1 MVEDLDGSPSPF
13 RTCAAASHGGPIRGS
28 KGVEAVSFVLT
39 THRNPSLETRLQ
51 TALDDGRKVWAVG
64 DVHGQADAL
73 RRLLLDMDLQPGD
86 EVVLLGDLIDRGPDS
101 HGVLVMA
108 RDLDHVHAIQGNH
121 EGMMLAT
128 YTSSDASNRWHW
140 TGNGGD
146 AALSSMPG
154 GTSSERDRAASRW
167 VPFLQG
173 LPTEIVLDRHRMVHA
188 GYDWRRPLDQQTD
201 EDRTWSRTIV
211 HAKEPVDPQRQV
223 LVGHTPTQ
231 MLDGYGLSDPKGAYR
246 SRVLLPDGRPS
257 LIMLDTGAA
266 YGRRLKGSSLTAME
280 LGSGTVRSV
289 PVG

>member
-1 MVEDLDGSPSPF
+1 
-13 RTCAAASHGGPIRGS
+13 
-28 KGVEAVSFVLT
+28 VEAVSFVLT
-39 THRNPSLETRLQ
+39 SHRNFSLESRLQ
-51 TALDDGRKVWAVG
+51 AALDDGRKVWAVG

-108 RDLDHVHAIQGNH
+108 RDFDHVHAIQGNH

-128 YTSSDASNRWHW
+128 YTSSDASDRWHW

-154 GTSSERDRAASRW
+154 DTPSERDRAASRW